1 MLRARK
7 IKRQEGNNT
16 FLLMLW
22 TFWIR
27 IQEWVRKKKIVK
39 IKEFFRD
46 KMQQDKSKNFVTKRN
61 WNILIS
67 QTFKQAEQMIE
78 TLREQNS
85 CDHHKYKQFIFSVYL
100 RIKSDHLD
108 MFFFLS
114 MDITFY
120 WHSYLLLDFLLL
132 RLTSFIPFSHCY
144 AIPRASNLL
153 YQKIKI
159 FSCSSFLPSSG
170 LTNAYVCMNKMN
182 YIFRYLSL
190 LLLNFY

>member
-1 MLRARK
+1 MLRFGFEFK
-7 IKRQEGNNT
+7 KWNE
-16 FLLMLW
+16 
-22 TFWIR
+22 
-27 IQEWVRKKKIVK
+27 EKKIDR
-39 IKEFFRD
+39 KEFFRD

-78 TLREQNS
+78 TLREENS
-85 CDHHKYKQFIFSVYL
+85 CDHHKYKQFIFFGVLTHKKWSSRHV
-100 RIKSDHLD
+100 
-108 MFFFLS
+108 FFP

-120 WHSYLLLDFLLL
+120 WHSYLLLNFLLL
-132 RLTSFIPFSHCY
+132 TLTSFILFSHCY
-144 AIPRASNLL
+144 APRLPTYL
-153 YQKIKI
+153 PKIK
-159 FSCSSFLPSSG
+159 FLCGSSLFLASG

>member
-7 IKRQEGNNT
+7 IKRQKGNNT

-27 IQEWVRKKKIVK
+27 IQEWVKHKKNE

-46 KMQQDKSKNFVTKRN
+46 KMRTRQEHKILWRKGIEIFWSVKHSNRQSKWSKHCENK
-61 WNILIS
+61 IHAIIIS
-67 QTFKQAEQMIE
+67 TNNLF
-78 TLREQNS
+78 
-85 CDHHKYKQFIFSVYL
+85 FSVYL

-108 MFFFLS
+108 MFFCFFFS

-132 RLTSFIPFSHCY
+132 RLTSFIPFFHI
-144 AIPRASNLL
+144 AML
-153 YQKIKI
+153 YHRLPTYLPKKKI
-159 FSCSSFLPSSG
+159 FSCSSSLF
-170 LTNAYVCMNKMN
+170 
-182 YIFRYLSL
+182 L
-190 LLLNFY
+190 LLV